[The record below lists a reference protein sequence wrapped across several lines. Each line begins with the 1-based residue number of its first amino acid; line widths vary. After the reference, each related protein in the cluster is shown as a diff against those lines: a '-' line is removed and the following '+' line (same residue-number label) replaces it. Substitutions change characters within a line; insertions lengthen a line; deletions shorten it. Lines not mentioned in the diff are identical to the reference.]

1 MSKLFQKSMIIGSC
15 FASLLAANQAVAEER
30 PYSTVTYQYGTVLSA
45 KPIIEVVKEYQPT
58 KICTEQAPARVNK
71 KDTTG
76 AQVVGGIVGAV
87 IGSKMGKK
95 SGTKV
100 LGATA
105 GAIIGSSIGK
115 EAAASSEP
123 PAPGVTCRVE
133 NKMREFE
140 RQAGFR
146 VVYLYQGEQFVT
158 ELPYDPGNEI
168 KLKVEV
174 APVIDN
180 D

>member
-1 MSKLFQKSMIIGSC
+1 MSKHFFWSV
-15 FASLLAANQAVAEER
+15 LLSGLLINQPSAEER

-58 KICTEQAPARVNK
+58 KICFEQAKPIESN

-87 IGSKMGKK
+87 IGSKVGKK
-95 SGTKV
+95 GGTKV

-115 EAAASSEP
+115 EAAATSDT
-123 PAPGVTCRVE
+123 PAPGVKCKME
-133 NKMREFE
+133 NKLREFE
-140 RQAGFR
+140 RHAGFR

-158 ELPYDPGNEI
+158 ELPYDPGNEL

>member
-1 MSKLFQKSMIIGSC
+1 MLKFISWSI
-15 FASLLAANQAVAEER
+15 FASLLSVGNINAEDQ
-30 PYSTVTYQYGTVLSA
+30 SSSKVIYQYGTVLSA

-58 KICTEQAPARVNK
+58 KICYEQPANTQK
-71 KDTTG
+71 KSDSTG

-87 IGSKMGKK
+87 IGSKIGKK
-95 SGTKV
+95 GGAKV

-115 EAAASSEP
+115 EASASNEQPS
-123 PAPGVTCRVE
+123 VNMVCRTE
-133 NKMREFE
+133 NKLHEFE
-140 RQAGFR
+140 REAGYR

-158 ELPYDPGNEI
+158 ELPYNPGNEI
-168 KLKVEV
+168 KLRVEV
-174 APVIDN
+174 APVFDN

>member
-1 MSKLFQKSMIIGSC
+1 MSKLFPKAIIAGALLTTLMIV
-15 FASLLAANQAVAEER
+15 NQASAEER

-45 KPIIEVVKEYQPT
+45 KPIIEVVKEYHPT
-58 KICTEQAPARVNK
+58 KICYEQASTRVEA

-76 AQVVGGIVGAV
+76 AQVVGGILGAV

-95 SGTKV
+95 EGTKV

-115 EAAASSEP
+115 EAAASPEP

-158 ELPYDPGNEI
+158 ELPFEPGNEI